1 MGILNK
7 INRYGTSYFKI
18 GKNLEL
24 LQLKKLDLRDKK
36 VFIRCDFNV
45 PMDEFGNISDDRRIR
60 SAISTINYCLDQ
72 DCAVILA
79 SHLGRPKDEVVEK
92 YSMAPIARRL
102 QQLLKR
108 HVELALGIVDD
119 STLKMAEILPRHEVL
134 LLENL
139 RFESGET
146 KNDPEFAKKLA
157 SMADFYVN
165 DAFGV
170 SHRAHASVEGITHYF
185 DSKHKAA
192 GFLLEREINF
202 FSKLMNNPVRPFAAI
217 VGGSKVSGKLEAL
230 VNLLPKVDKIFI
242 GGGMAFTFLKQ
253 MGYEIGASL
262 VEDDLLDEAQN
273 IMDEA
278 KKLGVKFYL
287 PIDVVAAQKFSEDS
301 VSKIVTAQEIPNEW
315 MGLDIGPAT
324 VRLYRE
330 GLSDVQTILWNGPMG
345 VYEMDKFARG
355 SSKIAHFVA
364 DSYST
369 TVVGGGDTADLVQRV
384 GVDEEI
390 SFISTGGGASL
401 ELLEGKI
408 LPGVAPLM
416 VKITDKED

>member
-1 MGILNK
+1 M
-7 INRYGTSYFKI
+7 
-18 GKNLEL
+18 EL
-24 LQLKKLDLRDKK
+24 LNIKKLDLAGKK

-45 PMDEFGNISDDRRIR
+45 PMDEFFNISDDRRIR
-60 SAISTINYCLDQ
+60 SALATINFCLDQ
-72 DCAVILA
+72 NCAVILA
-79 SHLGRPKDEVVEK
+79 SHLGRPKGEVNEK
-92 YSMAPIARRL
+92 YSLMPVARRL
-102 QQLLKR
+102 NQLLKR
-108 HVELALGIVDD
+108 DVILASDIVGEDAVA
-119 STLKMAEILPRHEVL
+119 KAEALQPTQVL

-139 RFESGET
+139 RFEAGET
-146 KNDPEFAKKLA
+146 QDDAELSKKLA
-157 SMADFYVN
+157 DMAEFYIN

-170 SHRAHASVEGITHYF
+170 SHRAHSSVHGITKYF
-185 DSKHKAA
+185 DDEHRAA
-192 GFLLEREINF
+192 GFLLEKEIKF
-202 FSKLMNNPVRPFAAI
+202 FGKLINEPVRPFAAI

-253 MGYEIGASL
+253 MGYNIGASL
-262 VEDDLLDEAQN
+262 VEDDLLEDAQH

-287 PIDVVAAQKFSEDS
+287 PVDVVAADRFAEDA
-301 VSKIVTAQEIPNEW
+301 VSKLVTAQEIPDSW

-330 GLSDVQTILWNGPMG
+330 ALNDVQTVLWNGPMG

-364 DSYST
+364 DSYAT
-369 TVVGGGDTADLVQRV
+369 TVVGGGDTADLVQRI
-384 GVDEEI
+384 GVDEEM

-408 LPGVAPLM
+408 LPGVESL
-416 VKITDKED
+416 IIHE

>member
-1 MGILNK
+1 
-7 INRYGTSYFKI
+7 
-18 GKNLEL
+18 LEL
-24 LQLKKLDLRDKK
+24 LHLKKLNLSNKK

-79 SHLGRPKDEVVEK
+79 SHLGRPKGEVNTK
-92 YSMAPIARRL
+92 FTLAPVARRL

-108 HVELALGIVDD
+108 HVELAPGIVDD
-119 STLKMAEILPRHEVL
+119 ATLKLAADLPRHEVL
-134 LLENL
+134 LLENI
-139 RFESGET
+139 RFEVGET
-146 KNDPEFAKKLA
+146 KNDAGLSEKLA
-157 SMADFYVN
+157 SMSEFYVN

-170 SHRAHASVEGITHYF
+170 SHRAHASVEGITKFF
-185 DSKHKAA
+185 DDEHKAA

-202 FSKLMNNPVRPFAAI
+202 FAKLINKPVRPFAAI

-230 VNLLPKVDKIFI
+230 TNLLPKVDKIFI

-253 MGYEIGASL
+253 MGYNIGASL
-262 VEDDLLDEAQN
+262 VEDDLLEDAQHV
-273 IMDEA
+273 MDEA

-287 PIDVVAAQKFSEDS
+287 PIDVIAAEKFEADA
-301 VSKIVTAQEIPNEW
+301 VSKIVTSQEIPDNW

-330 GLSDVQTILWNGPMG
+330 GLNDVQTILWNGPMG
-345 VYEMDKFARG
+345 VYEMEKFARG
-355 SSKIAHFVA
+355 SSKIAHYVA
-364 DSYST
+364 DSYAT
-369 TVVGGGDTADLVQRV
+369 TVVGGGDTADLVQRI
-384 GVDEEI
+384 GIDDEI

-408 LPGVAPLM
+408 LPGVAQL
-416 VKITDKED
+416 VIKKD